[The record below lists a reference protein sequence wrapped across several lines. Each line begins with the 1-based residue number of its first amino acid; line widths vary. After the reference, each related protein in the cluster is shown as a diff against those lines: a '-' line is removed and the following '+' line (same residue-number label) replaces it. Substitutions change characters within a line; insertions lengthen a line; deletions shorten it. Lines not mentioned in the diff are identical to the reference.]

1 MQQSITLPPNVRA
14 KYAANMVYIPEHIFT
29 AYPNFRL
36 QVWFCHYFRTLII
49 FETKAGAEKFI
60 RFHLERR
67 NRIRR
72 QRGRKTPAQQKDY
85 DVSNTLL
92 GFNLRCVD
100 DLTFKRNGTA
110 GFRLGG
116 SRNPEPKFQ
125 FGSPEYRKTENYR
138 NLQRE
143 LEDANDKKT
152 DLEETL
158 AEMDV
163 NALKEEKR
171 GFLQGIKDV
180 QSEID
185 GLYEDIS
192 NNKKKVK
199 DLDTKRINLRKKSGK
214 RKASSSLN
222 GGSSSSTSSSNG
234 SGRKPPRKKK
244 R

>member
-1 MQQSITLPPNVRA
+1 
-14 KYAANMVYIPEHIFT
+14 MVYIPEHIFT

-158 AEMDV
+158 AGMDV
-163 NALKEEKR
+163 DALKEEKQ

-192 NNKKKVK
+192 NNKIKVK
-199 DLDTKRINLRKKSGK
+199 DLDTKRMNLRKKSGK

-222 GGSSSSTSSSNG
+222 GGSSSSSNSSSSSSSSNG